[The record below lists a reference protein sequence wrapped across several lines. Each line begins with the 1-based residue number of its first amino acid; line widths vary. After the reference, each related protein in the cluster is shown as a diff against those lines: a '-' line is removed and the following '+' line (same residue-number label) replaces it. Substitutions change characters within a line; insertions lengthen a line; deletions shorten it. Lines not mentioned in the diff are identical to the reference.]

1 MVKVL
6 IVDDSVFMRTVIR
19 DMLQKDPS
27 IEIVGTASN
36 GVEALEKIR
45 TLRPDLITLDIEMP
59 QMNGLEVLRELKSAA
74 WHPKTLML
82 SSLTSEGAEM
92 TTEAIRLGAD
102 DFMLKPKDVPKLR
115 LITDELLDTIRHL
128 TTDPPAP
135 TKQPLPIVHRNGD
148 AERVVLI
155 GSSAGGP
162 PMLDAILAKLPADLP
177 ASVVITQ
184 HMPVGFTAPLAAR
197 FNRLAHMPIKET
209 ENGDM
214 LKEGEGFLSKAGVH
228 TMIGAALTRDGKK
241 TGRIIHSTA
250 PPVHAVRPAVDKTFE
265 SAAQVFGKNAVAVIL
280 SGMGN
285 DSGAG
290 AAAIKE
296 AGGTTILCDQK
307 DCLVYGMARSAIQH
321 NAVDQV
327 LPLSKISDA
336 VERIVRK
343 MVSEDCHV

>member
-36 GVEALEKIR
+36 GLEALEKIK
-45 TLRPDLITLDIEMP
+45 TLRPDVITLDIEMP
-59 QMNGLEVLRELKSAA
+59 RMNGLEVLRELRKAA
-74 WHPKTLML
+74 WHPRTLML

-92 TTEAIRLGAD
+92 TTEAIQLGAD
-102 DFMLKPKDVPKLR
+102 DFMLKPKDVPQLR
-115 LITDELLDTIRHL
+115 LIADELVATIHHL
-128 TTDPPAP
+128 TLAGPATKKEPPAV
-135 TKQPLPIVHRNGD
+135 VHKDGE

-162 PMLDAILAKLPADLP
+162 PMLDSILAQLPADLP
-177 ASVVITQ
+177 ASIVLTQ

-197 FNRLAHMPIKET
+197 FNRLAHMPVKET

-214 LKEGEGFLSKAGVH
+214 LREGSIFLSKAGVH
-228 TMIGAALTRDGKK
+228 TMIGAAMTADGKR
-241 TGRIIHSTA
+241 TGRIIHSSA
-250 PPVHAVRPAVDKTFE
+250 PPLHGVRPAVDKTFE
-265 SAAQVFGKNAVAVIL
+265 SAAQVFGKNVVAVIL

-285 DSGAG
+285 DAGAG
-290 AAAIKE
+290 AATIKE
-296 AGGTTILCDQK
+296 AGGTVILCDQN

-321 NAVDQV
+321 NAVDRV
-327 LPLSKISDA
+327 LPLAKIPEA
-336 VERIVRK
+336 VERIVGK
-343 MVSEDCHV
+343 MAVGGHV